1 MNVSDIMTEK
11 PVTVHQNGTLRDAL
25 EKMEQAGC
33 HHLPVVDSEGHLVGI
48 ISDRDCRKALD
59 SPCLTNENW
68 QEKEITKH
76 IVVRNLMTPAPIVTE
91 TDSSA
96 EEAARL
102 MLVHRVSCLP
112 VMRSETLI
120 GIVTK
125 SDILMAFM
133 KMQRRYRQFLN
144 TEAEGQ
150 PQP

>member
-11 PVTVHQNGTLRDAL
+11 PVTVHQNSTLYDAL

-33 HHLPVVDSEGHLVGI
+33 HHLPVIDSEGHLVGI
-48 ISDRDCRKALD
+48 ISDRDCGKALD
-59 SPCLTNENW
+59 SLCLLDKDR
-68 QEKEITKH
+68 QEKEVARH
-76 IVVRNLMTPAPIVTE
+76 VIVRSLMTPAPIVTE
-91 TDSSA
+91 TDASA

-102 MLVHRVSCLP
+102 MLCNRISCLP

-133 KMQRRYRQFLN
+133 KMQRRYRQHLN
-144 TEAEGQ
+144 EEEKK
-150 PQP
+150 

>member
-11 PVTVHQNGTLRDAL
+11 PITIHQNSTLRDAL
-25 EKMEQAGC
+25 EKMEQIGC

-48 ISDRDCRKALD
+48 MSDRDCRKALD
-59 SPCLTNENW
+59 SPCLLREHW
-68 QEKEITKH
+68 QEKEIAKH
-76 IVVRNLMTPAPIVTE
+76 LLTRALMTPAPIVTE
-91 TDSSA
+91 PGASA

-102 MLVHRVSCLP
+102 MLVNRISCLP

-133 KMQRRYRQFLN
+133 KIHKRNRQHLN
-144 TEAEGQ
+144 LAEAEQ
-150 PQP
+150 SQL